1 MQSELD
7 LLRAKVA
14 EQAAEIEKLQAQKIN
29 YIPIGDEHIEAEM
42 ERAGVARMYL
52 RRFPGRRC
60 VTLTVERDIAGPGTV
75 TPHIT
80 TVDGETLL
88 SALTAVLRR
97 LP

>member
-42 ERAGVARMYL
+42 ERANIARLYL
-52 RRFPGRRC
+52 RRFPGKRC
-60 VTLTVERDIAGPGTV
+60 VTLTVERDVIGPT